1 MISTYAH
8 LINNFLKI
16 RQYKNQLRILNQ
28 KLNQMAK
35 KMNIDEFNSDR
46 KQEYIQFLENKYRD
60 VCQSAGI
67 IYDVSG
73 FKKTMMKSAS
83 YYPQSEIK
91 EKFSKNLSLNGNPL
105 SNPDVFD
112 YIGGPLDIRDQSNL
126 NSQVI
131 QSLNFILKV
140 IRI

>member
-1 MISTYAH
+1 MS
-8 LINNFLKI
+8 
-16 RQYKNQLRILNQ
+16 
-28 KLNQMAK
+28 K

-60 VCQSAGI
+60 VCQNTGI

-73 FKKTMMKSAS
+73 FKKNMMKSAS
-83 YYPQSEIK
+83 YYPPNEIK
-91 EKFSKNLSLNGNPL
+91 ERFSKNLSLNGNPL
-105 SNPDVFD
+105 SNPGVFD
-112 YIGGPLDIRDQSNL
+112 YIEAHLDIRDQSNL

-131 QSLNFILKV
+131 QSLNFILRV